1 MSVSYFSTGVQSK
14 RLDEQRADLPSPSTA
29 PTAPESFSA
38 AGRKSESAEGDSLSE
53 DFFDMLMKVQGSR
66 MGDQR
71 ATLATTAGAHKAP
84 TVPEEDFAT
93 LLQTRRRVSSKGPAD
108 KKWPMTWRN
117 F

>member
-1 MSVSYFSTGVQSK
+1 MIECDFAGVQSK
-14 RLDEQRADLPSPSTA
+14 RLDEQRADLPSPSAA
-29 PTAPESFSA
+29 PTARESFSA
-38 AGRKSESAEGDSLSE
+38 TGRKSESAEGDSLSE

-71 ATLATTAGAHKAP
+71 ATLAAVGTHKAP

-108 KKWPMTWRN
+108 KK
-117 F
+117 